1 MSTGEEEVV
10 GTLEV
15 RGGKI
20 RIPAVRAFVRE
31 THHHRELSFFVPP
44 GSIIRVKD
52 PVKLIIAGPVPRV
65 ISAKVAAHMPSARG
79 DIGDHY
85 DAKIAGEEQYP
96 DGLDKPPVII
106 A

>member
-20 RIPAVRAFVRE
+20 RILNVRAVVRGV
-31 THHHRELSFFVPP
+31 HPHRGLSFFVPP

-52 PVKLIIAGPVPRV
+52 PVNLIVSGPVPRV
-65 ISAKVAAHMPSARG
+65 ISAKVVAHLPSARG
-79 DIGDHY
+79 DVGDHY
-85 DAKIAGEEQYP
+85 DAKIAGEQHHP
-96 DGLDKPPVII
+96 DGLDKPPAAV
-106 A
+106 